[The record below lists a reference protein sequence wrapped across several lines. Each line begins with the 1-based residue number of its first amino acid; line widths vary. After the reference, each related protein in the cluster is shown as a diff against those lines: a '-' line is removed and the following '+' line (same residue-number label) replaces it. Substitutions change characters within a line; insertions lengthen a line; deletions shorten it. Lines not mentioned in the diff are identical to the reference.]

1 MNYAKTFKF
10 DTVRS
15 KVPILKGNPSL
26 NLTQLGGVFSNKSY
40 KVSTTAANRQQ
51 PREREK
57 EKIVTGHKNIKRL
70 PVFAC
75 VCAKIPATSYAINLC
90 GNWIHATAGRLPTAK
105 WVEILSEVKKNEV
118 ITSRWYKYSGPK
130 NFTAFF
136 LFIILFKSQF
146 VLNKPA

>member
-1 MNYAKTFKF
+1 M
-10 DTVRS
+10 RS

-40 KVSTTAANRQQ
+40 KVSTTAANRLKH
-51 PREREK
+51 REREK

-70 PVFAC
+70 PVFAY

-118 ITSRWYKYSGPK
+118 ITSRWYSGPN
-130 NFTAFF
+130 NFTAYF